1 MTVLLMT
8 ACQVLHSELCAMMT
22 PHGFGAHAADPGERL
37 LAVGLPTRSIRDKRF
52 FASRAR
58 LTIPAAPTSADN
70 PTTVY
75 FIVCESTSVL
85 RTASS
90 KRKVMDEPP

>member
-37 LAVGLPTRSIRDKRF
+37 LAVGLPTRGGILDAQDFWAVRSHWHHG
-52 FASRAR
+52 
-58 LTIPAAPTSADN
+58 TINS
-70 PTTVY
+70 
-75 FIVCESTSVL
+75 
-85 RTASS
+85 
-90 KRKVMDEPP
+90 